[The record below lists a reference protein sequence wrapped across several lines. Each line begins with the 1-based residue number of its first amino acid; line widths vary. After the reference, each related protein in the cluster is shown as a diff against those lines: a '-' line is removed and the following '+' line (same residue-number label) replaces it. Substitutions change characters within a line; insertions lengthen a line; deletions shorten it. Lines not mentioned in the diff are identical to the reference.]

1 MGSGSIWAESMQI
14 SRLFSAFSST
24 TGRQPMDALDG
35 YSAWVCGHIC
45 EMMTF
50 FFSGLSEIGRR

>member
-24 TGRQPMDALDG
+24 TGRQPMDALG
-35 YSAWVCGHIC
+35 SYSAWVRGHVR
-45 EMMTF
+45 EMMRF
-50 FFSGLSEIGRR
+50 FVSGLSEI